1 MKKIKSALIIMLAA
15 FSLQQV
21 NAQRFL
27 TPVFT
32 DAEVAVT
39 NNVQYAQNYD
49 FLTDP
54 AGVVSSQFMRV
65 YQPDQSVDTETG
77 RPVVVYLHTGNF
89 LPPGINGSP
98 TGSIND
104 STVVEICSQYAKKG
118 FVVVSPSYRLGWNPL
133 STDAEIRKGTLLQAV
148 YRAIQ
153 DVRATVRFLR
163 KSVAEQGNPYKID
176 PDRIVI
182 FGEGTGGYVAL
193 ATATLDRYEKL
204 LIAKFLDQSQNP
216 PAPYVDSVVMGNTE
230 GFGGTKNIDNHAG
243 YSSKINMVLNIG
255 GALADTIWME
265 AGQPPMVTIQCV
277 RDPFAPY
284 TFGTV
289 IVPTTNENVVDVFG
303 GGLFID
309 KAVRLGNNCAFDDA
323 TEFTDVYSTAARARY
338 NTTIPYIFPAPND
351 NVNVGGG
358 EGLFPVIRPL
368 GSQILY
374 NEASPWQWWNT
385 SHPNSASSL
394 NSNPDMSKAKALAYI
409 DTIQGYT
416 LPRIYKVLN
425 LSDLSEEPNRCNE
438 TTSVFNTFKQASS
451 VSIYPNPSNN
461 RFFVELSGSD
471 RFISKVQLMDITGKV
486 VYTQNV
492 NNASRMMIVEN
503 NFSSGVYFAN
513 IHLDNGQQATRKV
526 IIE

>member
-1 MKKIKSALIIMLAA
+1 MNPIKKIFILVLVAVSFQK
-15 FSLQQV
+15 V

-27 TPVFT
+27 SPVFNDNEIT
-32 DAEVAVT
+32 VT
-39 NNVQYAQNYD
+39 NNVQFAQNYD

-54 AGVVSSQFMRV
+54 DGVVSSQFMRV
-65 YQPDQSVDTETG
+65 YQPDQSVDTEAA
-77 RPVVVYLHTGNF
+77 RPVMIYLHTGNF

-104 STVVEICSQYAKKG
+104 STVVEFSKQWAKRG
-118 FVVVSPSYRLGWNPL
+118 FVVATPSYRLGWNPL

-148 YRAIQ
+148 YRSIQ
-153 DVRATVRFLR
+153 DVRAAIRFLR

-176 PDRIVI
+176 PDRIVV

-193 ATATLDRYEKL
+193 GFATLDRYEKL

-216 PAPYVDSVVMGNTE
+216 PVPYVDTLIMGNVE
-230 GFGGTKNIDNHAG
+230 GFGGSKNLDNHAG
-243 YSSKINMVLNIG
+243 YSSKVNMVANIG
-255 GALADTIWME
+255 GALADTLWME
-265 AGQPPMVTIQCV
+265 AGQPPMVTLQCV

-284 TFGTV
+284 TYGTV

-309 KAVRLGNNCAFDDA
+309 KAVRLGNNCAFDDP

-338 NTTIPYIFPAPND
+338 NTTIPYIYPSPND
-351 NVNVGGG
+351 QVNVGQG
-358 EGLFPVIRPL
+358 EGLYPIIRPL
-368 GSQILY
+368 AGQVLN
-374 NEASPWQWWNT
+374 NEAGPWQWWDL

-394 NSNPDMSKAKALAYI
+394 NSNPDMSKTKALAYI
-409 DTIQGYT
+409 DTVQGYV
-416 LPRIYKVLN
+416 LPRVYKVLN
-425 LSDLSEEPNRCNE
+425 LSDLSQAPNKCNE
-438 TTSVFNTFKQASS
+438 TTSVFNSFKQNGS

-461 RFFVELSGSD
+461 RFFIELSGTD
-471 RFISKVQLMDITGKV
+471 RFINKIQLMDITGKV
-486 VYTQNV
+486 VYTQNAS
-492 NNASRMMIVEN
+492 NASQIMVVEN

-513 IHLDNGQQATRKV
+513 IQLDNGQQATRKV